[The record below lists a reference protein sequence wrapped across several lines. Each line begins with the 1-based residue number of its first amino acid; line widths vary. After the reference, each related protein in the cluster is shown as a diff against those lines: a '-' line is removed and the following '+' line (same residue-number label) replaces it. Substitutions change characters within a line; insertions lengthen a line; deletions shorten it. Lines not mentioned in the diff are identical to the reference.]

1 MACAGASDPFA
12 NCPMEGRGSG
22 FESMNCVVIPA
33 YRAAATIL
41 PVIEAI
47 GPEIE
52 LIVVVDDGCP
62 EGTAV
67 SVANRCSDPRVVAL
81 MHDTNRGVGAAFL
94 TGMRYAIER
103 GAEIIVKI
111 DADGQMDPSQVPALM
126 HPIVSGQADY
136 VKGDR
141 FFFLTNAASM
151 PSARLF
157 GNLVLSFMA
166 KFSSGYWTIMDP
178 TNGFFAIHA
187 RVAELLDDERI
198 AKRFF
203 FETDLLFHLGLIR
216 AKVVEFPMRAS
227 YGDEVSNLRIS
238 QQLAP
243 FLAGHMSNTFRRI
256 LYRYFFRE
264 FSLASIQLVA
274 GAMLFGF
281 GLSFGLYHWWSAP
294 PDQLV
299 PTGTIMLAAL
309 TFLIGFQLLSSFLNY
324 DISSSPR
331 EALHPL
337 LGRAPRRASAAPLA
351 KAGVPD
357 VGDDRPKPARRQA

>member
-1 MACAGASDPFA
+1 
-12 NCPMEGRGSG
+12 
-22 FESMNCVVIPA
+22 MNCVVIPA

-47 GPEIE
+47 GPEID
-52 LIVVVDDGCP
+52 LVVVVDDACP
-62 EGTAV
+62 EGTAL
-67 SVANRCSDPRVVAL
+67 SVTNRCCDPRVVAL
-81 MHDTNRGVGAAFL
+81 MHDANQGVGGAFL

-103 GAEIIVKI
+103 GADIIVKI
-111 DADGQMDPSQVPALM
+111 DADGQMDPSQVPALID
-126 HPIVSGQADY
+126 PIVSGRADY

-141 FFFLTNAASM
+141 FFFLTYAASM

-157 GNLVLSFMA
+157 GNLALSFMA
-166 KFSSGYWTIMDP
+166 KLSSGYWTIMDP

-216 AKVVEFPMRAS
+216 AKVVEFPMHAS

-243 FLAGHMSNTFRRI
+243 FLAGHLRNTFSRI

-274 GAMLFGF
+274 GAALFGF
-281 GLSFGLYHWWSAP
+281 GLLFGLYHWWSAP

-299 PTGTIMLAAL
+299 PTGTIMIAAL
-309 TFLIGFQLLSSFLNY
+309 TFLIGFQLLLSFLNY

-331 EALHPL
+331 EPLHPF
-337 LGRAPRRASAAPLA
+337 LGQGRRVAPTASELA
-351 KAGVPD
+351 KAGAPQ
-357 VGDDRPKPARRQA
+357 VGSDQRKPARRA

>member
-1 MACAGASDPFA
+1 MY
-12 NCPMEGRGSG
+12 
-22 FESMNCVVIPA
+22 CVVIPA
-33 YRAAATIL
+33 YRAAATVL

-62 EGTAV
+62 EGTGV
-67 SVANRCSDPRVVAL
+67 LVANRCSDSRVVAL
-81 MHDTNRGVGAAFL
+81 MHDANRGVGGAFL

-103 GAEIIVKI
+103 GADVIVKI
-111 DADGQMDPSQVPALM
+111 DADGQMDPSQVPALI

-157 GNLVLSFMA
+157 GNLALSFMA
-166 KFSSGYWTIMDP
+166 KLSSGYWTIMDP

-243 FLAGHMSNTFRRI
+243 FLAGHMRNTLRRV

-274 GAMLFGF
+274 GAMLFAF
-281 GLSFGLYHWWSAP
+281 GLSFGLYHWWAAP

-299 PTGTIMLAAL
+299 PTGTIMIAAL
-309 TFLIGFQLLSSFLNY
+309 TFLIGFQLLLSFLNY
-324 DISSSPR
+324 DISASPR
-331 EALHPL
+331 EALHPFL
-337 LGRAPRRASAAPLA
+337 QRAPAGASSVRDRT
-351 KAGVPD
+351 AGADNASNDQPE
-357 VGDDRPKPARRQA
+357 PARRQA

>member
-1 MACAGASDPFA
+1 
-12 NCPMEGRGSG
+12 
-22 FESMNCVVIPA
+22 MNCVVIPA

-47 GPEIE
+47 GPEID
-52 LIVVVDDGCP
+52 LVVVVDDACP
-62 EGTAV
+62 EGTAL
-67 SVANRCSDPRVVAL
+67 SVTNRCCDPRVVAL
-81 MHDTNRGVGAAFL
+81 MHDANQGVGGAFL

-103 GAEIIVKI
+103 GADIIVKI
-111 DADGQMDPSQVPALM
+111 DADGQMDPSQVPALID
-126 HPIVSGQADY
+126 PIVSGRADY

-141 FFFLTNAASM
+141 FFFLTYAASM

-157 GNLVLSFMA
+157 GNLALSFMA
-166 KFSSGYWTIMDP
+166 KLSSGYWTIMDP

-216 AKVVEFPMRAS
+216 AKVVEFPMHAS

-243 FLAGHMSNTFRRI
+243 FLAGHLRNTFSRI

-274 GAMLFGF
+274 GAALFGF
-281 GLSFGLYHWWSAP
+281 GLLFGLYHWWSAP

-299 PTGTIMLAAL
+299 PTGTIMIAAL
-309 TFLIGFQLLSSFLNY
+309 TFLIGFQLLLSFLNY
-324 DISSSPR
+324 DISSSSR
-331 EALHPL
+331 EPLHPF
-337 LGRAPRRASAAPLA
+337 LGQGRRLAPTASELA
-351 KAGVPD
+351 KAGAPQ
-357 VGDDRPKPARRQA
+357 VGSYQRKPARRA

>member
-1 MACAGASDPFA
+1 
-12 NCPMEGRGSG
+12 
-22 FESMNCVVIPA
+22 MNCVVIPA

-52 LIVVVDDGCP
+52 MIVVVDDGCP
-62 EGTAV
+62 EGTALF
-67 SVANRCSDPRVVAL
+67 VASRCSDPRVVCL
-81 MHDTNRGVGAAFL
+81 VHDANQGVGGAFL

-103 GAEIIVKI
+103 GADIIVKV
-111 DADGQMDPSQVPALM
+111 DADGQMDPSQVSALI

-157 GNLVLSFMA
+157 GNLALSFMA
-166 KFSSGYWTIMDP
+166 KLSSGYWTVMDP
-178 TNGFFAIHA
+178 TNGFFAIHG
-187 RVAELLDDERI
+187 RVAELLDDKRI

-227 YGDEVSNLRIS
+227 YGNEISNLRIS
-238 QQLAP
+238 HQLAP
-243 FLAGHMSNTFRRI
+243 FLGGHVRNTLRRI

-274 GAMLFGF
+274 GAALFGF
-281 GLSFGLYHWWSAP
+281 GLLFGSYHWWSAP
-294 PDQLV
+294 SDQLV
-299 PTGTIMLAAL
+299 PTGTIMIAAL
-309 TFLIGFQLLSSFLNY
+309 TFLIGFQLLLSFLNY

-331 EALHPL
+331 EPLHPFL
-337 LGRAPRRASAAPLA
+337 ERLPRLATAAGERAKASAPE
-351 KAGVPD
+351 V
-357 VGDDRPKPARRQA
+357 DDRSKPARLRA

>member
-1 MACAGASDPFA
+1 
-12 NCPMEGRGSG
+12 
-22 FESMNCVVIPA
+22 MNCVVIPA

-41 PVIEAI
+41 PVIAAI
-47 GPEIE
+47 GPEIDM
-52 LIVVVDDGCP
+52 IVVVDDGCP
-62 EGTAV
+62 EGTALF
-67 SVANRCSDPRVVAL
+67 VASRCSDPRVVRL
-81 MHDTNRGVGAAFL
+81 MHDANQGVGGAFL

-103 GAEIIVKI
+103 GADIIVKI
-111 DADGQMDPSQVPALM
+111 DADGQMDPSQVPALI

-151 PSARLF
+151 PRPACSAISS
-157 GNLVLSFMA
+157 LSFMA
-166 KFSSGYWTIMDP
+166 KLSSGYWTVMDP

-187 RVAELLDDERI
+187 RVAELLDEERI

-238 QQLAP
+238 HQLAP
-243 FLAGHMSNTFRRI
+243 FLGGHIRNTLRRI

-274 GAMLFGF
+274 GTALFGF
-281 GLSFGLYHWWSAP
+281 GLVFGLYHWWAAPHGSAGADRHHHDRGADV
-294 PDQLV
+294 PDRLPAAAVVSQLRHQFEPARTAAPV
-299 PTGTIMLAAL
+299 PATTSA
-309 TFLIGFQLLSSFLNY
+309 S
-324 DISSSPR
+324 D
-331 EALHPL
+331 
-337 LGRAPRRASAAPLA
+337 GRGRRARQD
-351 KAGVPD
+351 KRAGGRRSVQA
-357 VGDDRPKPARRQA
+357 GTTAGLRPI

>member
-1 MACAGASDPFA
+1 
-12 NCPMEGRGSG
+12 
-22 FESMNCVVIPA
+22 MNCVVIPA

-62 EGTAV
+62 EGTAL
-67 SVANRCSDPRVVAL
+67 SVANRCTDPRVIAL
-81 MHDTNRGVGAAFL
+81 VHDVNRGVGGAFL

-103 GAEIIVKI
+103 GADIIVKI
-111 DADGQMDPSQVPALM
+111 DADGQMDPSQVPALI
-126 HPIVSGQADY
+126 HPILGGQADC

-151 PSARLF
+151 PPARLV
-157 GNLVLSFMA
+157 GNLALSFMA

-216 AKVVEFPMRAS
+216 AKVVEFPMHAS
-227 YGDEVSNLRIS
+227 YGTEVSNLRVS
-238 QQLAP
+238 HQLAP
-243 FLAGHMSNTFRRI
+243 FLAGHMRNSFRRI

-264 FSLASIQLVA
+264 LSLASIQLVA
-274 GAMLFGF
+274 GAVLFGF
-281 GLSFGLYHWWSAP
+281 GLSFGMYHWLSVP
-294 PDQLV
+294 RDQLV
-299 PTGTIMLAAL
+299 PTGTIMIAVL
-309 TFLIGFQLLSSFLNY
+309 TFLIGFQLLLSFLNY

-331 EALHPL
+331 EALHPFL
-337 LGRAPRRASAAPLA
+337 RRHRRATSTNRGSAPASATEIGNDAP
-351 KAGVPD
+351 KAI
-357 VGDDRPKPARRQA
+357 RRQA